1 MENHRL
7 TSPIISYFYQL
18 FDYNGYKMR
27 ITIAQLNY
35 HIGNF
40 TRNKEL
46 ICNAISKAKEEN
58 SDLIVFSELCI
69 SGYPPLDL
77 LDRLDFIEKCNDAVK
92 EIAEKCNGITAIVGS
107 PTLNPRPEGK
117 KLFNSALV
125 LSEGKIIFSVNKV
138 LLPTYDI
145 FDEYRYFEPGN
156 SFSLFSFMGLQIA
169 ITVCEDLWDEQ
180 PFDNEFEKSRL
191 YSVSPMEEL
200 AKLAPDLTIN
210 ISASPFSYSK
220 TEAKANIFRSK
231 ALKYKMPVIM
241 VNQTG
246 ANTELI
252 FDGASVIV
260 NQHGEIFDHL
270 PFFEEVNK
278 TFSLDDICSGTISQK
293 YSRPGDIPLI
303 HKALVTGIRDY
314 FSKTELKSAIIGLS
328 GGIDSAV
335 CLSLATSAL
344 GNDNVRALLMPSRY
358 SSDHSVKDA
367 VALADNLKVRYDI
380 LSIESPF
387 SSFEQAL
394 APLFKGKARDVTEE
408 NIQARVRATIL
419 MAVSNKFG
427 SILLNTSNKSEAA
440 VGYGTLYGDM
450 AGGLSVI
457 GDVYKTDIYRLAEYI
472 NLEKEL
478 IPVNIIKKLPSAEL
492 RPDQL
497 DTDSLPD
504 YGVLDSILYQYIELQ
519 KPAERI
525 ISEGSDPETVYK
537 VIRMINY
544 NEYKRYQAPPVLR
557 ISSKAFGAGR
567 RMPLVARF

>member
-1 MENHRL
+1 
-7 TSPIISYFYQL
+7 
-18 FDYNGYKMR
+18 MR

-40 TRNKEL
+40 QRNKEL
-46 ICNAISKAKEEN
+46 ICNAISKAKEEK
-58 SDLIVFSELCI
+58 SELIVFSELCI

-77 LDRLDFIEKCNDAVK
+77 LDRLDFIEKCNLAVM
-92 EIAEKCNGITAIVGS
+92 EIAEECQGITAIVGS
-107 PTLNPRPEGK
+107 PTLNNRPEGK

-125 LSEGKIIFSVNKV
+125 LSEGRIIFTANKA

-145 FDEYRYFEPGN
+145 FDEYRYFEPEN
-156 SFSLFSFMGLQIA
+156 NFSLFSFRGFKIA
-169 ITVCEDLWDEQ
+169 ITICEDLWDEQ

-191 YSVSPMEEL
+191 YTISPMEEL
-200 AKLAPDLTIN
+200 EKHKPDLTIN

-220 TEAKANIFRSK
+220 TEAKVNIFRSK
-231 ALKYKMPVIM
+231 ALKYKVPVIT

-252 FDGASVIV
+252 FDGASMII
-260 NQHGEIFDHL
+260 NRQGEICSQL
-270 PFFEEVNK
+270 PYFEEAVR
-278 TFSLDDICSGTISQK
+278 TFSLDEILSDRMVQP
-293 YSRPGDIPLI
+293 YSKPEPIPLI
-303 HKALVTGIRDY
+303 HKALIAGIRDY
-314 FSKTELKSAIIGLS
+314 FSKSGLKSAIIGLS
-328 GGIDSAV
+328 GGIDSAI
-335 CLSLATSAL
+335 CLCLAARAL
-344 GNDNVRALLMPSRY
+344 GSENVRALLMPSRY

-367 VALADNLKVRYDI
+367 VELANNLNVRYDI
-380 LSIESPF
+380 ISIEKPF
-387 SSFEQAL
+387 SSFEQEL
-394 APLFKGKARDVTEE
+394 APLFKGRERDVTEE

-427 SILLNTSNKSEAA
+427 CILLNTSNKSEAA

-472 NLEKEL
+472 NIKKEI
-478 IPVNIIKKLPSAEL
+478 IPLNIIKKEPSAEL
-492 RPDQL
+492 RPDQF

-504 YGVLDSILYQYIELQ
+504 YSILDAILYQYIELQ

-525 ISEGSDPETVYK
+525 ISDGSDSDTVHR
-537 VIRMINY
+537 VIRLINF

-567 RMPLVARF
+567 RMPLVARY